1 MTRKYDPSLADRW
14 RRRST
19 RLETHN
25 YGWSG
30 TYHIILNAISE
41 HDISEKLFE
50 IPELRAILQKTW
62 EALPQRF
69 MGLTLDECVIM
80 PDHIHFIIHLEGN
93 VEKPAT
99 LTQVV
104 GTYKSIVSVEWLRYL
119 RETNAH
125 YPGRIWQRS
134 FYDRIIRD
142 AHQLEETRQYIR
154 NNPTKEAMKE

>member
-1 MTRKYDPSLADRW
+1 MTRKYDPALADRW
-14 RRRST
+14 RRRSM

-30 TYHIILNAISE
+30 TYHITLNAT
-41 HDISEKLFE
+41 EKHELDGALFD
-50 IPELRAILQKTW
+50 IPELRAILQRTW

-69 MGLTLDECVIM
+69 VGLILDEFVIM
-80 PDHIHFIIHLEGN
+80 PDHIHCILHLEGN

-99 LTQVV
+99 LAQVV

-119 RETNAH
+119 EETNAN

-134 FYDRIIRD
+134 FYDCIIRD
-142 AHQLEETRQYIR
+142 ASQLEKTRNYIR
-154 NNPTKEAMKE
+154 NNPIKEVGKK